1 MTFKDQNELDYLFH
15 GLFKDYANSFN
26 RIGYF
31 FFRNMLNFET
41 VKKKIEYLF
50 FKLAADKGS
59 AVGQYNIAL
68 DYEEESIDKAA
79 FWAYKAVIQGRH
91 EYKKYVD

>member
-1 MTFKDQNELDYLFH
+1 MTFKNQNELNYLFH
-15 GLFKDYANSFN
+15 GLIKDYANSFN

-59 AVGQYNIAL
+59 AVG
-68 DYEEESIDKAA
+68 
-79 FWAYKAVIQGRH
+79 
-91 EYKKYVD
+91 